1 MFTRSTDA
9 TREGITAMLKAKT
22 NRNKL
27 INRTIHSATP
37 SRERVVSDV
46 FLEPWFL
53 SLESARAVQR
63 LIPREYS
70 CRMRWFFDDFGC
82 IRCRG
87 KKTGYGGNGFCVTC
101 RCTIVSCVVRSIR
114 KRAKGLNAQ
123 ATPVFSRSGIRR
135 IEVAERLL
143 GDLAAKGL

>member
-1 MFTRSTDA
+1 MLRRSIDV
-9 TREGITAMLKAKT
+9 TREEITAMREAKS
-22 NRNKL
+22 NRNKAPNK
-27 INRTIHSATP
+27 IAHSATLP
-37 SRERVVSDV
+37 AERLISDV

-63 LIPREYS
+63 LIPRKYS

-87 KKTGYGGNGFCVTC
+87 KKTGYGGNGFCVSC
-101 RCTIVSCVVRSIR
+101 RCTIVSCIARSIR
-114 KRAKGLNAQ
+114 KRAKGLNDRS
-123 ATPVFSRSGIRR
+123 TPVFSRNSIRR